1 MLRTKIRFDRA
12 RQAFPSALR
21 YECEHLMLQDL
32 KKNPLKNAG
41 KPRGQGAAKERRAE
55 PRYPVAA
62 MAEAIEIK
70 SHTRIT
76 GRISDIGTGGC
87 YFEVMS
93 PFAVGADLKLRVTRN
108 EQALTANARVLYS
121 TGGMGMGLLFSG
133 IEPEQRHILHGWVS
147 ELSGSGVSPLEDSG
161 AGATAASAASS
172 ASTAGNGSELF
183 HEPAGAAERS
193 GMNEDPRNVL
203 NELITL
209 LMRNR
214 VLTDTE
220 GKNLLR
226 KLMS

>member
-1 MLRTKIRFDRA
+1 ML
-12 RQAFPSALR
+12 
-21 YECEHLMLQDL
+21 DL
-32 KKNPLKNAG
+32 KKNPTTSGSKLRA
-41 KPRGQGAAKERRAE
+41 QGGGKERRSD

-62 MAEAIEIK
+62 MAEATELK
-70 SHTRIT
+70 SNTRIT
-76 GRISDIGTGGC
+76 GRISDIGVGGC

-93 PFAVGADLKLRVTRN
+93 PFAAGAELKIRITRN
-108 EQALTANARVLYS
+108 QQAITANAKVLYS
-121 TGGMGMGLLFSG
+121 TGGMGMGVLFTG
-133 IEPEQRHILHGWVS
+133 IEPEQRHILHGWVG
-147 ELSGSGVSPLEDSG
+147 ELNGSGVSPLQE
-161 AGATAASAASS
+161 SS
-172 ASTAGNGSELF
+172 ASAEAYSAYPGTSGSSELF
-183 HEPAGAAERS
+183 HEPPGAAERT